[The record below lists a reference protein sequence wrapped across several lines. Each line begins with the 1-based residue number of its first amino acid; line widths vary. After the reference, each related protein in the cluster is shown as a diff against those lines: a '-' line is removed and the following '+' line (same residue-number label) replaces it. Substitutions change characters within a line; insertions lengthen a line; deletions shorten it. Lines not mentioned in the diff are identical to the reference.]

1 MNEREL
7 DLKRRVISNLLVTIM
22 KQIDSI
28 QDPDVKAYFQP
39 LYMDAQKH
47 LNDIRIQLI
56 REGKLR
62 LSA

>member
-7 DLKRRVISNLLVTIM
+7 DLKRRVISNLLVVTM

-39 LYMDAQKH
+39 LYMDVQKH

-56 REGKLR
+56 KEGKLR

>member
-7 DLKRRVISNLLVTIM
+7 DLKRKVISNLLVVTM

>member
-7 DLKRRVISNLLVTIM
+7 DLKRKVISNLLVVIM

>member
-7 DLKRRVISNLLVTIM
+7 DLKRREISNLLVTTM

-28 QDPDVKAYFQP
+28 QDPEVKAYFQP

>member
-7 DLKRRVISNLLVTIM
+7 DLKRRVISNLLVVTM

-28 QDPDVKAYFQP
+28 QDPEVKAYFQP